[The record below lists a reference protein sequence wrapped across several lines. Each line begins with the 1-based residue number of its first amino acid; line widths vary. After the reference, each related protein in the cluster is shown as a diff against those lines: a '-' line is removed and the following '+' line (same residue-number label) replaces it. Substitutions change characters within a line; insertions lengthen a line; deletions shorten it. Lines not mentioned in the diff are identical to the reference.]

1 MRDFSD
7 PTTTPCPTWYEVRQ
21 PATNALLFRYDPE
34 RQLVEI
40 RARQVTTVVDLTQ
53 YQVNSTINTKRDE

>member
-21 PATNALLFRYDPE
+21 PVTDKLLFRYDPG

-40 RARQVTTVVDLTQ
+40 KTRQVVTVVDLTQ
-53 YQVNSTINTKRDE
+53 YQVNSTIYTKSDE